1 MAIRTGVWGI
11 GNVERPALR
20 AVVSH
25 TELELAAVIVSSS
38 TKEGQDAGVLA
49 GLDPVGVRA
58 TRAVDQA
65 LADGLDAMVAP
76 RAATSDR
83 PKPWPTSNDFRRR
96 TPVLSGER
104 PCPLFN
110 LSRTGSRGA
119 PWALKIPIRY
129 LGGGFKSPESR
140 SLSVESHTI
149 TQRPSWRFGD
159 PFNAFQQRAD
169 LFANSHGDVVMV
181 GCGGSARE
189 REELRSR

>member
-1 MAIRTGVWGI
+1 M
-11 GNVERPALR
+11 ERPALR

-96 TPVLSGER
+96 TPVLSGEP

-110 LSRTGSRGA
+110 LSRTWPR
-119 PWALKIPIRY
+119 
-129 LGGGFKSPESR
+129 
-140 SLSVESHTI
+140 V
-149 TQRPSWRFGD
+149 
-159 PFNAFQQRAD
+159 
-169 LFANSHGDVVMV
+169 
-181 GCGGSARE
+181 
-189 REELRSR
+189 